1 MCNEICQNS
10 RAVLFGHF
18 GDGNIH
24 YYLLKP
30 SEMSV
35 DNFIIMKPKIKSSIY
50 NITLKLDGSFSEEH
64 GIGKTKKQE
73 LKKYSSEVEIE
84 LMKVIKKSLDPNNI
98 MNPGKV
104 L

>member
-1 MCNEICQNS
+1 M
-10 RAVLFGHF
+10 

-24 YYLLKP
+24 YYLFKSPEDLK
-30 SEMSV
+30 
-35 DNFIIMKPKIKSSIY
+35 DKFLAMKNEIKSSIY
-50 NITLKLDGSFSEEH
+50 QITSELDGSFSAEH
-64 GIGKTKKQE
+64 GIGLAKKQE
-73 LKKYSSEVEIE
+73 LKDFSSEAEIE